1 MQVFFDGSNAM
12 IQCKDCEYYKEGE
25 NGQRIFECDPFKS
38 IKEPEC
44 LMKWQLLRLDL
55 LLTHQQAMLASQR
68 KMAPMQD
75 KIFKYLKRE
84 LDDIED
90 TDRWKLE
97 DIPDPDFGP
106 EGDEF

>member
-1 MQVFFDGSNAM
+1 MQVFFNGSNAM
-12 IQCKDCEYYKEGE
+12 IQCKDCEYYKESE
-25 NGQRIFECDPFKS
+25 NGQRIFECDPFGN

-55 LLTHQQAMLASQR
+55 LLTHQRAILASQQ

-75 KIFKYLKRE
+75 KIFKYIKRE

-90 TDRWKLE
+90 ADRWKTE
-97 DIPDPDFGP
+97 DISGPDIDP
-106 EGDEF
+106 EEDEF

>member
-1 MQVFFDGSNAM
+1 M
-12 IQCKDCEYYKEGE
+12 IQCKDCEYYKESE
-25 NGQRIFECDPFKS
+25 NGQRTFGCDPFRS

-55 LLTHQQAMLASQR
+55 LLTHQQAVLASQR

-75 KIFKYLKRE
+75 KIFKYIKRE

-90 TDRWKLE
+90 ADRWKIE
-97 DIPDPDFGP
+97 DIPDPDIGP
-106 EGDEF
+106 ERDDF